1 MEFSIRPLRSEE
13 YPMLEDFLY
22 EAVFQDGNA
31 PPLPRLITRK
41 PELRRYIEDFGGRNG
56 DFCLAAETEG
66 RVIGAVWCRLIEGG
80 GYAGGGAP
88 ELAISLLPGYRGG
101 GIGTR
106 LLRTFLDM
114 LKKEGVAE
122 ISLSVQK
129 ANPVSDLYLREGF
142 FVVSET
148 ETEYVMTAKLG

>member
-1 MEFSIRPLRSEE
+1 MRPLLREE
-13 YPMLEDFLY
+13 YHLLEDFLY
-22 EAVFQDGNA
+22 EAVFQDKSA
-31 PPLPRLITRK
+31 PPLPRSITRK

-56 DFCLAAETEG
+56 DFCLAAEIEG
-66 RVIGAVWCRLIEGG
+66 RVISAVWCRLIEGG

-88 ELAISLLPGYRGG
+88 ELAISLLSGYRGC

-106 LLRTFLDM
+106 LLRVFLDM

-129 ANPVSDLYLREGF
+129 ANPAAELYLREGF

-148 ETEYVMTAKLG
+148 ETEYVMTAKLR